1 MSARVNL
8 LPRELEQR
16 SRARRSIRLSIL
28 VVLLALAI
36 MGGLYAYQAN
46 EVRQAEDE
54 RDRAAEDVAR
64 LEAELAELEEFR
76 ELLDRHTTRGELLAS
91 AMEREISW
99 ARVLNDLALAFPGDA
114 SLLSLAVNVEEPTEP
129 VPGEIAAGV
138 RVGQISTSG
147 YSVDELAPG
156 VQTVLIDF
164 EGARGF
170 FNTYLST
177 AGVADIGE
185 TEVTNFDGT
194 IDLDDDVYTERYA
207 DGLPPEAQR

>member
-16 SRARRSIRLSIL
+16 SRARRSLRMSVF
-28 VVLLALAI
+28 VVLVALAI
-36 MGGLYAYQAN
+36 MGGLYAYQAG
-46 EVRQAEDE
+46 EVRQAEEE
-54 RDRAAEDVAR
+54 RDRAADEVAR
-64 LEAELAELEEFR
+64 LEAELASLEEFR
-76 ELLDRHTTRGELLAS
+76 VLLDRHTARSELLAS

-114 SLLSLAVNVEEPTEP
+114 SLLTLAADAEDPDEPA
-129 VPGEIAAGV
+129 PGEIATGD
-138 RVGQISTSG
+138 RVGQITASG
-147 YSVDELAPG
+147 YSVEEYAPG

-170 FNTYLST
+170 FNTYLQT
-177 AGVADIGE
+177 AGVTEIGG
-185 TEVTNFDGT
+185 TEVTNFNGT

>member
-16 SRARRSIRLSIL
+16 SKARRSIRLSIL
-28 VVLLALAI
+28 VVFLALAI
-36 MGGLYAYQAN
+36 MGGLYAYQSN
-46 EVRQAEDE
+46 EVRQAEE
-54 RDRAAEDVAR
+54 QRDRAADEVAR

-76 ELLDRHTTRGELLAS
+76 ELLDRHTARSELLAE

-114 SLLSLAVNVEEPTEP
+114 SLLSLAVNAEEPAEP
-129 VPGEIAAGV
+129 APGEIAAGV
-138 RVGQISTSG
+138 RVGSVTVSG
-147 YSVDELAPG
+147 YSVEEYAPG
-156 VQTVLIDF
+156 VQSVLIDF

-177 AGVADIGE
+177 AGVAEIGD
-185 TEVTNFDGT
+185 TEVTNFGGT

-207 DGLPPEAQR
+207 DGLPPEAER

>member
-64 LEAELAELEEFR
+64 LEAEHGELEEFR